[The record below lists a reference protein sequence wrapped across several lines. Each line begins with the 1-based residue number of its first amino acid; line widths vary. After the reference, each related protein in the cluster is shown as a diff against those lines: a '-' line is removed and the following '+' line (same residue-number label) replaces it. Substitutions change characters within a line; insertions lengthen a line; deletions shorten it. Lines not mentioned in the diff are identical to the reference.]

1 MKKDWTEDIRK
12 KMESYEH
19 PAPEMVWSNVELPII
34 AKGKKE
40 SNGTKWKVAAAIIF
54 LIGLT
59 ATLPLFTDQEQAEDK
74 MSYDNTV
81 SLNKDKETKDFDYR
95 ESYKT
100 CLQWSPDSQYLF
112 LTELQRNQQ
121 KYELKYFNAYS
132 GKLEKILYTEEN
144 SHYVEPQHSP
154 YFINNR
160 QLLFQSRKDNFNHLY
175 LLNIDG
181 GALRQ
186 LTSGE
191 WEVTDFIGRKNFSTH
206 FSDVFM

>member
-54 LIGLT
+54 LIGFT

-81 SLNKDKETKDFDYR
+81 SLNKDKETKDN
-95 ESYKT
+95 
-100 CLQWSPDSQYLF
+100 SQRQTVPINYYA
-112 LTELQRNQQ
+112 ERNGNTVMA
-121 KYELKYFNAYS
+121 K
-132 GKLEKILYTEEN
+132 EKATAEAVKEETVKKI
-144 SHYVEPQHSP
+144 YV
-154 YFINNR
+154 
-160 QLLFQSRKDNFNHLY
+160 
-175 LLNIDG
+175 
-181 GALRQ
+181 A
-186 LTSGE
+186 
-191 WEVTDFIGRKNFSTH
+191 
-206 FSDVFM
+206 